1 MTHTIGMISLGCA
14 KNQVN
19 AEHMLWLLRQA
30 GYEISPDP
38 DGAELVIVNTCG
50 FIESAKTEAIDNI
63 LAMAQLKAEG
73 RIQKILV
80 TGCLA
85 QRYQE
90 EILQE
95 MPEVDG
101 VLGTGS
107 YFDVANAVG
116 QVLSGKRYKRFDDI
130 NADQSEDGRILTTPE
145 YYAYLKIAEGCD
157 NHCAYCIIPKLRGK
171 LRSRPIEELVKEAEQ
186 LAADGVKELIV
197 VAQDTS
203 RYGLDLYGE
212 RKLAELLRQLCRIDG
227 LVWIRVHYLYPDEMS
242 QELIDVLANEP
253 KIVKYLDIPI
263 QHINDDILRRMNRR
277 GNGEYVKELFTKLRR
292 EIPGLVLRTSLITGL
307 PGEGEAEFAQL
318 CDFLKEY
325 KLERVGAFAFSPE
338 EGTRAAEMEYP
349 DTEIARQRAD
359 MVAEIQSRIMDD
371 TTNRASARPCRS
383 CARATIPMKRA
394 ITAGPLPTRRIS
406 TGRSGSRR
414 KNISR
419 PVTLPTSVWWTP
431 MTVSLSVCWRKNT
444 MTTASKITLVRVVLI
459 PVYMVLMLLSA
470 GGAEW
475 LRWAAVAVFIIASV
489 SDFLD
494 GYIARHYNQVSD
506 FGKFLDPLADKLLV
520 TACMMIFVGWG
531 RMPSW
536 LVFIVIAREFAISGL
551 RMVAA
556 NNGTVIAAGWSG
568 KIKTSCTMVGLIAMM
583 VLPNVPVLDT
593 VVNVV
598 ILVTTV
604 YSGVEYFVKNW
615 HCLGLGKKA

>member
-1 MTHTIGMISLGCA
+1 MA
-14 KNQVN
+14 KVLIVGAGAAGLMAAGAAVRQGHQVTVL
-19 AEHMLWLLRQA
+19 EHMDKPA
-30 GYEISPDP
+30 
-38 DGAELVIVNTCG
+38 
-50 FIESAKTEAIDNI
+50 
-63 LAMAQLKAEG
+63 
-73 RIQKILV
+73 QKILV

-263 QHINDDILRRMNRR
+263 QHINDGILKAMNRR
-277 GNGEYVKELFTKLRR
+277 GSGAEIRALFKKLKA
-292 EIPGLVLRTSLITGL
+292 EIPSLVLRTSLICGL
-307 PGEGEAEFAQL
+307 PGEGEEAFEELAQ
-318 CDFLKEY
+318 FLQEARI
-325 KLERVGAFAFSPE
+325 ERAGIFQFSPE
-338 EGTRAAEMEYP
+338 EGTPAAAMEHHH
-349 DTEIARQRAD
+349 Q
-359 MVAEIQSRIMDD
+359 
-371 TTNRASARPCRS
+371 
-383 CARATIPMKRA
+383 
-394 ITAGPLPTRRIS
+394 
-406 TGRSGSRR
+406 
-414 KNISR
+414 
-419 PVTLPTSVWWTP
+419 
-431 MTVSLSVCWRKNT
+431 LSK
-444 MTTASKITLVRVVLI
+444 A
-459 PVYMVLMLLSA
+459 P
-470 GGAEW
+470 GGA
-475 LRWAAVAVFIIASV
+475 
-489 SDFLD
+489 
-494 GYIARHYNQVSD
+494 
-506 FGKFLDPLADKLLV
+506 
-520 TACMMIFVGWG
+520 VG
-531 RMPSW
+531 
-536 LVFIVIAREFAISGL
+536 
-551 RMVAA
+551 
-556 NNGTVIAAGWSG
+556 
-568 KIKTSCTMVGLIAMM
+568 
-583 VLPNVPVLDT
+583 
-593 VVNVV
+593 
-598 ILVTTV
+598 
-604 YSGVEYFVKNW
+604 
-615 HCLGLGKKA
+615 